1 MNKKVISVLSMLV
14 LTAGLLSG
22 CGSSSGS
29 SSSSSSS
36 DKVKTYI
43 VGTSNNYKP
52 FAYIDDSKNVAG
64 FDVAVLQ
71 EVAKRTK
78 DIKFQF
84 QAMDFA
90 NLFVSLDSKKIDL
103 VGCELEINDQRKQ
116 KYLFGDEA
124 YNTFPVRVRVNGD
137 RTDINSIDDLKGK
150 SIVVS
155 AATNEQTI
163 IEKYNAEHNNAIKM
177 VLNNGN
183 ADDTI
188 NQMKSGRVDAT
199 LSTEFDTIYT
209 NKTKGTN
216 FKNVG
221 KLLSDSKTYFLF
233 RKDETDLKTKVDKAL
248 KDMKKDGTL
257 KKLSIKYLYKD
268 YLGEDTGN

>member
-1 MNKKVISVLSMLV
+1 MNKKVISVLSIVV

-29 SSSSSSS
+29 SSSSSS
-36 DKVKTYI
+36 DNVKTYI

-52 FAYIDDSKNVAG
+52 FAYIDDSKNVTG

-71 EVAKRTK
+71 EVDKRVK

-84 QAMDFA
+84 QAMDFP
-90 NLFVSLDSKKIDL
+90 NLFVSLDSKKIDI

-137 RTDINSIDDLKGK
+137 RTDINSLDDLKGK
-150 SIVVS
+150 SIIVT

-163 IEKYNAEHNNAIKM
+163 IEKYNSEHNNAIKM
-177 VLNNGN
+177 VVGSGN
-183 ADDTI
+183 ADDVI

-199 LSTEFDTIYT
+199 LSTEFDTVYT